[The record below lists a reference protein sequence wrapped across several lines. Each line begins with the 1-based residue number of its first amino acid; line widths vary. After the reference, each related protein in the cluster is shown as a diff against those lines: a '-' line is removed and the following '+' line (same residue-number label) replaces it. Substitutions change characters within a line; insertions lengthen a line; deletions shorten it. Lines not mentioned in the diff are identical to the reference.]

1 MKIVRLRIEGMSCGH
16 CVNAVEQAL
25 NSVTGVEKVEVNL
38 DSGQAKVSASAE
50 AETAAMIKAVEE
62 EGYTASVED

>member
-1 MKIVRLRIEGMSCGH
+1 MSCAH

-25 NSVTGVEKVEVNL
+25 STVTGVEKVEVSL

-50 AETAAMIKAVEE
+50 AETATMIKAVEE